1 MRGVSEDP
9 GVKAESKVDR
19 TGIVAGE
26 GTTSV
31 LAKEEQ

>member
-9 GVKAESKVDR
+9 GVQAESKVDR
-19 TGIVAGE
+19 RGVVAGE
-26 GTTSV
+26 ETMSM